1 MGLDSKHWLRKNA
14 DAGSEITCPVL
25 LATECKYCHTPL
37 NIYNGT
43 PRGRLNRDLRATL
56 PINELKGNPPIE
68 GCPILNLHR
77 CKTGHNVS
85 KCSRLLAKK
94 KADGTSATSAIAGTT
109 IHVNVPANSSYAAA
123 LRSPIAISCS
133 AKVENITVRLANP
146 KQKKDVK
153 HSWADDDYWASS
165 DEE

>member
-1 MGLDSKHWLRKNA
+1 
-14 DAGSEITCPVL
+14 
-25 LATECKYCHTPL
+25 
-37 NIYNGT
+37 
-43 PRGRLNRDLRATL
+43 
-56 PINELKGNPPIE
+56 
-68 GCPILNLHR
+68 
-77 CKTGHNVS
+77 
-85 KCSRLLAKK
+85 LAKK
-94 KADGTSATSAIAGTT
+94 KADGTSNKT

-123 LRSPIAISCS
+123 LQGALRGPIAVSCS